1 MDFLVESLL
10 EDGGCLDDGPDVVLL
25 RNTGFCLLS
34 LDFLVISAPTFSG
47 GSVPGSFLDFLD
59 LFSLALF
66 SLGGLE
72 VSSPAEVG
80 CGRDEPIVVCGL
92 LGDRFLVPEEDV
104 VVDGWSCNFG
114 LKCNQV

>member
-1 MDFLVESLL
+1 MYFCNFEMDFFCNFNSL
-10 EDGGCLDDGPDVVLL
+10 CVVLL
-25 RNTGFCLLS
+25 RTGFLIS

-72 VSSPAEVG
+72 VSSPEVG
-80 CGRDEPIVVCGL
+80 CGRDEPMAV
-92 LGDRFLVPEEDV
+92 
-104 VVDGWSCNFG
+104 
-114 LKCNQV
+114 